1 MATKFV
7 SHTSGTRTVDGTGQS
22 SHMER
27 GQSVCSNPA
36 KEGSST
42 NTQKASPRAAG
53 SGDLGAGTKAR
64 QTPFNQHGTTGNVE
78 PAGQQPKHSRAQ

>member
-1 MATKFV
+1 MASKFV

-22 SHMER
+22 SRMER

-42 NTQKASPRAAG
+42 NTQKADPRAAG
-53 SGDLGAGTKAR
+53 SGDLHAGISVR
-64 QTPFNQHGTTGNVE
+64 QTPFNQHGITGNVE
-78 PAGQQPKHSRAQ
+78 PAGEQPKHSRA

>member
-1 MATKFV
+1 MASKFV

-22 SHMER
+22 SRMER

-36 KEGSST
+36 KEGTST
-42 NTQKASPRAAG
+42 NTQKSAPRAAG
-53 SGDLGAGTKAR
+53 SGDLGAGTTVR

-78 PAGQQPKHSRAQ
+78 PAGQQPKHSRGQ

>member
-7 SHTSGTRTVDGTGQS
+7 SHSSGVHTVDGTSQS
-22 SHMER
+22 SRMER

-42 NTQKASPRAAG
+42 NTQKADPRAAG
-53 SGDLGAGTKAR
+53 SGDLGADTTVR
-64 QTPFNQHGTTGNVE
+64 ETPFNQHGITGNVE
-78 PAGQQPKHSRAQ
+78 PAGEQPKHSRAQ

>member
-1 MATKFV
+1 MASKFV

-22 SHMER
+22 SRMER

-36 KEGSST
+36 KEGTST
-42 NTQKASPRAAG
+42 NTQKAAPRAAG

-64 QTPFNQHGTTGNVE
+64 NTPFNQHGTTGNVE
-78 PAGQQPKHSRAQ
+78 PAGQQPKHSRG